1 MLRKLMYH
9 TKRLLSL
16 SLLFSMLLP
25 MVVLPASANSAEMEW
40 GGIDATG
47 AILTGENCPLTV
59 EHELLTFKIEHFPES
74 DYREADDFLT
84 YTGSVTAEYTF
95 YNPADYTV
103 NATLVFPF
111 GAVPDYTPIRD
122 RNTKTILSSADIEK
136 YKITVDGQT
145 IDRTLRHTLT
155 SRGEQFEPDKDMAKL
170 HDGFMPDRFYAP
182 DLPVTAYYYTPSGV
196 DTETYPAARAAITV
210 STDPTRTRLYMMNQ
224 SGGEVL
230 ENGFRMSGRINSDE
244 PFILYVIGQP
254 PAQMPEWK
262 FYENGTCTKEIEGHM
277 IETAVESLSLRD
289 VLLQKYD
296 PASGILDYDWYNA
309 MVTALNDAGY
319 TYGVIRSTSDDLD
332 ISHRLMRWYQYE
344 LTLAP
349 GQRLVNRVTAPIY
362 PDINGRYEPPIYTY
376 TYLLSPA
383 RTWAAFGPLDIVID
397 TPFYRIE
404 EDAALPFER
413 VDSGY
418 VCHLD
423 GLPEGELTF
432 TLCSKPKTKIPARIG
447 FPENLLYMGGTV
459 LLLATIITVF
469 ARFSGKR
476 K

>member
-1 MLRKLMYH
+1 
-9 TKRLLSL
+9 
-16 SLLFSMLLP
+16 
-25 MVVLPASANSAEMEW
+25 
-40 GGIDATG
+40 
-47 AILTGENCPLTV
+47 
-59 EHELLTFKIEHFPES
+59 
-74 DYREADDFLT
+74 
-84 YTGSVTAEYTF
+84 
-95 YNPADYTV
+95 
-103 NATLVFPF
+103 
-111 GAVPDYTPIRD
+111 
-122 RNTKTILSSADIEK
+122 
-136 YKITVDGQT
+136 
-145 IDRTLRHTLT
+145 
-155 SRGEQFEPDKDMAKL
+155 
-170 HDGFMPDRFYAP
+170 
-182 DLPVTAYYYTPSGV
+182 
-196 DTETYPAARAAITV
+196 
-210 STDPTRTRLYMMNQ
+210 
-224 SGGEVL
+224 
-230 ENGFRMSGRINSDE
+230 MSGRINSDE

-262 FYENGTCTKEIEGHM
+262 FYENGTCTKEIEGRM
-277 IETAVESLSLRD
+277 IETAVELCSLRD

-319 TYGVIRSTSDDLD
+319 TCGALRSTSDDLD
-332 ISHRLMRWYQYE
+332 ISDRLMRWYQYE

-418 VCHLD
+418 ICHLN

-469 ARFSGKR
+469 ARFTR
-476 K
+476 KKK